1 MEKSI
6 VLRGGQRNALL
17 QLYRRDPDSAVRLR
31 AHIILLLAQ
40 GQPWSRIAA
49 VLLCSSAT
57 IARWQRAFLWGGV
70 QALHA
75 PGRGRKRRVGTCWMA
90 LVREWVL
97 HCSPRDYGFLRSRW
111 CCATLVLLLLETTT
125 LQISVETVRRWL
137 HAGGLVWRRPRPVLG
152 RKDPHWRQTLAE
164 LRQLLAELPADEM
177 VLWTDEVDLNT
188 NPKLGAMW
196 MPKGQ
201 QAKVLTPGDNAKRY
215 CCGSLSWASGRILAT
230 TGAGRNSGLFLGHL
244 EELRRC
250 YRHYRVIHVIC
261 DNASFHRPE
270 KCKAV
275 ADYLEHWGERIHL
288 HYLPKYAP
296 ETNPIERVWWHLH
309 EEVTRN
315 HRCQDI
321 QELVDLAMQWLE
333 ERGPFQIE
341 GHLYDGLRKAA
352 AA

>member
-1 MEKSI
+1 MESSI

-17 QLYRRDPDSAVRLR
+17 QLYRQHPSSAVRLR
-31 AHIILLLAQ
+31 AHIVLLLAA
-40 GQPWSRIAA
+40 GHPWSLIIA
-49 VLLCSSAT
+49 VLFCSSAS
-57 IARWQRAFLWGGV
+57 IARWQKAFLAGGV
-70 QALHA
+70 PALQAG
-75 PGRGRKRRVGTCWMA
+75 GRGRKPGLVGPGIA

-97 HCSPRDYGFLRSRW
+97 HCCPRDFGLLRSRW
-111 CCATLVLLLLETTT
+111 CCATLVLLLVETTT
-125 LQISVETVRRWL
+125 LQVSAETVRRWL

-152 RKDPHWRQTLAE
+152 RKDPHWQQIVTE
-164 LRQLLAELPADEM
+164 LRQLLRELPPEEIA
-177 VLWTDEVDLNT
+177 LWSDEVDLNT

-201 QAKVLTPGDNAKRY
+201 QAKVLTPGDNAKQY
-215 CCGSLSWASGRILAT
+215 LCGSMSFLSGQVLAT
-230 TGAGRNSGLFLGHL
+230 TGAARNAELFLAHL
-244 EELRRC
+244 DHLRRC
-250 YRHYRVIHVIC
+250 YRHYQVIHVIC
-261 DNASFHRPE
+261 DNAGFHRPD

-275 ADYLEHWGERIHL
+275 AEYLKQWGHRIQL

-315 HRCQDI
+315 HRCQNI
-321 QELVDLAMQWLE
+321 KELVDLAMQWLE

-341 GHLYDGLRKAA
+341 GHLYDDLRNAA